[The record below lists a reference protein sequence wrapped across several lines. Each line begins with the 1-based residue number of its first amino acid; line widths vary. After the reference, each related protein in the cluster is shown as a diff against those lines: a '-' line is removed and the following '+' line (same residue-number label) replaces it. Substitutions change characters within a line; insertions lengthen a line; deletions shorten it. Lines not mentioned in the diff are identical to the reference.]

1 MAHFKFL
8 SFYNLKCNSKMQFK
22 TLHYFWQIE
31 RVSEWGKITKCKSNF
46 QILLKLVPLETLKRV
61 RIVRDMDHVA
71 RHLEGEV
78 TTIYCFC
85 IHHLNPT
92 CISGFEHALILL
104 QYLIN
109 EHAQIFEL
117 KLVPLNK
124 RFSLH

>member
-1 MAHFKFL
+1 MTHFKFL
-8 SFYNLKCNSKMQFK
+8 SFYNLKCNSLQFK
-22 TLHYFWQIE
+22 PLHYFCRIE
-31 RVSEWGKITKCKSNF
+31 RISEWGEISKGKNNF
-46 QILLKLVPLETLKRV
+46 QILLNLVSLETLKRV
-61 RIVRDMDHVA
+61 RFVRDMDHLA

-92 CISGFEHALILL
+92 CISGFEHALILF
-104 QYLIN
+104 QYQIN

-124 RFSLH
+124 CFSLY